1 MVYFKVLKYGCNCV
15 VKNNTEKKKKERKTG
30 RKGEQASVILKQ

>member
-15 VKNNTEKKKKERKTG
+15 VKNNTEKKKKKKEKQVG
-30 RKGEQASVILKQ
+30 RENKQV